1 MEIATLE
8 NCTIA
13 DIADV
18 LNASFSDYIV
28 PLNLN
33 IEQLEYKIVTEN
45 IHLDLSVGVF
55 SSGQLVG
62 FMLHALQIVD
72 GKLSAYNAATGII
85 PAYRG
90 RGLVGKM
97 YQYLLPKLKTRAVV
111 QMRLEVII
119 GNNAA
124 IRAYEKMGYQVN
136 RTLDCFKGSVQTVK
150 KSCAS
155 TIRELQDFQWD
166 QFVCFWTI
174 KPSWQNAIPTLEKAG
189 PHLTILGAFID
200 EKLIGY
206 LIYNANSKKIQQIAI
221 SPAHRRKGIATQL
234 VMTMTQQINS
244 KEIYV
249 LNVDH
254 ISLEAISF
262 FKQLGLVDYLA
273 QFEMKKIL

>member
-28 PLNLN
+28 PLHLN

-97 YQYLLPKLKTRAVV
+97 YQYLLPKLKT
-111 QMRLEVII
+111 I
-119 GNNAA
+119 GFHWHIEPRKKALKFLWQ
-124 IRAYEKMGYQVN
+124 RKM
-136 RTLDCFKGSVQTVK
+136 
-150 KSCAS
+150 
-155 TIRELQDFQWD
+155 IFQ
-166 QFVCFWTI
+166 
-174 KPSWQNAIPTLEKAG
+174 K
-189 PHLTILGAFID
+189 
-200 EKLIGY
+200 
-206 LIYNANSKKIQQIAI
+206 
-221 SPAHRRKGIATQL
+221 
-234 VMTMTQQINS
+234 
-244 KEIYV
+244 
-249 LNVDH
+249 
-254 ISLEAISF
+254 
-262 FKQLGLVDYLA
+262 
-273 QFEMKKIL
+273 